1 MKNKPSNFDQ
11 KIVELQVALNKLH
24 LSADNNNQIG
34 ELSNKILPNLPLLN
48 RTIPNIKMVSSY
60 IFLFLLFQLSN
71 GRINYLPNNISEK
84 NINNKLLLNYLVQT
98 NNISNNALL
107 ENLNNQINFINNNN
121 NRYQNNIMYESIYH
135 DKSHDNLNVKN
146 IDNHRNINNNFINN
160 FTEQNKFGE
169 NTYLYNNMMLN
180 DLNNINPILNP
191 YLNLS
196 NNNLQNYNNNLVNEN
211 INLSKSYNLNR
222 TNNNFV
228 NNNIEN
234 KESLFNLIQINK
246 NPQKILDFKNKSLTS
261 KLCNKIG
268 INQIKTLLKNE
279 HYSTDLIR
287 KLILTLNK
295 ENGLYKVFT
304 NIYGNYFIQNLFQ
317 KMNSDLIQLTIDLI
331 SSEFVNIAKSP
342 SGTHCL
348 QELLNFID
356 NSEKEIS
363 IIKAI
368 KYKEKELAFDNHAI
382 YVLKKIISVI
392 PDIKRVRLNNIIID
406 NAKELS
412 LNANSVFILKRFMAT
427 NTIEENKKRLLNIIK
442 RNFLVIAQNPFGNYA
457 IQYIFEVWPL
467 KDCEIII
474 YEIFDKV
481 NDLSCHRFSFNI
493 IIKALNIFSL
503 EYKNK
508 LIYILC
514 FSSNIMQLLNN
525 KYGIFVI
532 NKAID
537 NMDSEMKK
545 KLENYL
551 KINFNNNSSKEEML
565 INQIIALLNN

>member
-84 NINNKLLLNYLVQT
+84 NINDKLLLDYLVQT
-98 NNISNNALL
+98 DNIPNNALL

>member
-1 MKNKPSNFDQ
+1 M
-11 KIVELQVALNKLH
+11 
-24 LSADNNNQIG
+24 
-34 ELSNKILPNLPLLN
+34 
-48 RTIPNIKMVSSY
+48 
-60 IFLFLLFQLSN
+60 
-71 GRINYLPNNISEK
+71 
-84 NINNKLLLNYLVQT
+84 VQT

>member
-11 KIVELQVALNKLH
+11 KIVELQVALNKLD

-71 GRINYLPNNISEK
+71 GRINYLPNNINEK

-98 NNISNNALL
+98 DNIPNNALL

-146 IDNHRNINNNFINN
+146 IYNHRNINNNFINN

-406 NAKELS
+406 NAKELI